1 MFLFH
6 RLVSKH
12 IGNNLN
18 LYLYD
23 VRKVLPSRQPVVCV
37 FTEG

>member
-18 LYLYD
+18 LYLFWCE
-23 VRKVLPSRQPVVCV
+23 VLPSRQLVVCV
-37 FTEG
+37 HTEG